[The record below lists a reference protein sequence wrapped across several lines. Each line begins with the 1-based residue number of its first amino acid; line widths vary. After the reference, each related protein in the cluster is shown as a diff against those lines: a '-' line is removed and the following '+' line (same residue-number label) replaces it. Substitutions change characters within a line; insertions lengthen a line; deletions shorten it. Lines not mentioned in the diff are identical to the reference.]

1 MHNKAEFKLKNKT
14 PVVLKSISE
23 YVTCTIDF
31 RGETPSSPAPNI
43 QKTTSG
49 FSMILSG
56 DKSNKQNTRP
66 VSNKTEPNPPPYLTP
81 QLLLAQN
88 VLGWVFCDETL
99 PRCVCDQ
106 LKWQLQGLGPIWKS
120 QWLANVRLHRTPSQ
134 SIPPISMTVT
144 STRQPQSVLLL
155 QAVARHL
162 L

>member
-31 RGETPSSPAPNI
+31 RGETPSSQAPNI

-66 VSNKTEPNPPPYLTP
+66 VSNKTEPNPPPLPDSSTAP
-81 QLLLAQN
+81 STECA
-88 VLGWVFCDETL
+88 WV
-99 PRCVCDQ
+99 
-106 LKWQLQGLGPIWKS
+106 
-120 QWLANVRLHRTPSQ
+120 
-134 SIPPISMTVT
+134 
-144 STRQPQSVLLL
+144 SVL
-155 QAVARHL
+155 
-162 L
+162 